1 MPDSFT
7 DRRMI
12 PGRLGAFALWLALA
26 LAGCASEHGGAVPG
40 GEGASSVSTG
50 VAAREPAQ
58 MPAAVQPVLPAPR
71 PDATPRATYFEG
83 TGKFL
88 RGGPPTLPAVVR
100 TGRGVALQFRDSD
113 IRTVIDAVLGDVLK
127 LPYMIDPAVQGSLS
141 LETSDE
147 LADGDLLFVLEEAL
161 RLQNVALL
169 KSDGRF
175 HIVPMADAPR
185 RVSSLG
191 SAPPE
196 SVGRPGFAVQVVTLK
211 YVDAIEMARILE
223 PFAPRGGVLQ
233 VDESRNLLILAGTG
247 REIASML
254 RTVATFDVDWMRGMS
269 FALYRMN
276 YVEAET
282 LAKELSQIFNDAGSP
297 VAGLVRLIP
306 IARMNAILAVS
317 PQIEHLQHVEQ
328 WIDRLDLGGGGT
340 AAGRRIYI
348 YHVQNG
354 RSGDLAASLN
364 SILAADR
371 FHTQEGVSVAGV
383 GAPVPDAPDQRSR
396 GYSAPNSGDAGAG
409 ETNVFASSG
418 LKIVPNEENN
428 SLLILATPD
437 EFSVLDSA
445 LRQLDIPPRQ
455 VLIEASLAEVE
466 LTDEL
471 RYGVQWFFE
480 PGDNTIVLSEADT
493 GAVVSAFPGFSY
505 VFNGA
510 ADARIVLNALDSV
523 TDVNLISSPKLLVLN
538 NQPATLQIGDQVP
551 VAVQSAVGV
560 ADPDAPIVNSVE
572 LRDTG
577 VILTVVPRVN
587 EGGLVLL
594 DIDQEVSNVIETT
607 TSGID
612 SPTIQQRKITSTVAV
627 RNGETIALGG
637 LIRESYNDTRTGV
650 PILKDI
656 PLLGAAFRSTN
667 IRKRRT
673 ELIVLITPRV
683 LDDPRD
689 TQDVMTY
696 LQGEFRSFSNLMAG
710 DAGAQ

>member
-1 MPDSFT
+1 MAPST
-7 DRRMI
+7 AAATRE
-12 PGRLGAFALWLALA
+12 PVPPQ
-26 LAGCASEHGGAVPG
+26 AVP
-40 GEGASSVSTG
+40 
-50 VAAREPAQ
+50 Q
-58 MPAAVQPVLPAPR
+58 PAPSGQQ
-71 PDATPRATYFEG
+71 PDGAARATYFQG
-83 TGKFL
+83 TGRFL
-88 RGGPPTLPAVVR
+88 NDSAPKLPTVVR
-100 TGRGVALQFRDSD
+100 SGRGVALQFRNSD
-113 IRTVIDAVLGDVLK
+113 IRTVVDAVLRDVLE
-127 LPYMIDPAVQGSLS
+127 LSYAIDPAVQGTLS
-141 LETSDE
+141 LETSEE
-147 LADGDLLFVLEEAL
+147 LADEDLLFVLEEAL
-161 RLQNVALL
+161 RLQGVALL
-169 KSDGRF
+169 KMGDRF
-175 HIVPMADAPR
+175 QVVPMADAPR
-185 RVSSLG
+185 RVASLG
-191 SAPPE
+191 QTPPE
-196 SVGRPGFAVQVVTLK
+196 SAGRPGFAVQVVTLK
-211 YVDAIEMARILE
+211 YIDAVEMARILE
-223 PFAPRGGVLQ
+223 PFAPRGGVLR
-233 VDESRNLLILAGTG
+233 VDEARNLLILAGTG

-254 RTVATFDVDWMRGMS
+254 QTVATFDVDWMKGMS
-269 FALYRMN
+269 FALYRMD

-282 LAKELSQIFNDAGSP
+282 LAKELSQIFNEAGSP
-297 VAGLVRLIP
+297 TAGLIRLIP

-317 PQIEHLQHVEQ
+317 PQIEHLRHVEQ
-328 WIDRLDLGGGGT
+328 WIDRLDLGGGGST
-340 AAGRRIYI
+340 ASGRRIYI

-354 RSGDLAASLN
+354 RAGDLAASLN
-364 SILAADR
+364 SILAADP
-371 FHTQEGVSVAGV
+371 FNAASGDSADALQAPASDSVDARDRGYT
-383 GAPVPDAPDQRSR
+383 APD
-396 GYSAPNSGDAGAG
+396 SGDTGAG
-409 ETNVFASSG
+409 QTNVFASSG

-510 ADARIVLNALDSV
+510 ADARVVLNALDSV

-587 EGGLVLL
+587 QGGLVLL

-650 PILKDI
+650 PVLKDI

-689 TQDVMTY
+689 TQEVMTY
-696 LQGEFRSFSNLMAG
+696 LQDEFRIFSDLMAQ
-710 DAGAQ
+710 DTAVQ